1 MSKSASQK
9 KTRGQSFAL
18 CALAYVVALAAAAAT
33 AAFVPLEHPIAV
45 AAAADLV
52 GTLVVFGFSVAFDNS
67 SFYDAY
73 WSVAPPVIG
82 LYFLAHAPDDANTA
96 RQALALGLCAA
107 WAVRLTY
114 NWARGW
120 TGLGH
125 EDWRY
130 VEMRHKTGKLYWI
143 VSLLGIHLFPTVEV
157 FAACLALLPALTSTA
172 PLGVLDLVAAL
183 VTALAIA
190 CEAVADDQLRAFVK
204 RPGKPE
210 GAVMNEGLW
219 AYSRHP
225 NYFGE
230 MSFWWGLCLFGLAAA
245 PETWRWIV
253 VGPTL
258 ITLMFFFIS
267 VPLMEKRQLER
278 RPAFQALVDT
288 TSMIIPWFPKRR

>member
-1 MSKSASQK
+1 MQHRSLSRA
-9 KTRGQSFAL
+9 QSFAL
-18 CALAYVVALAAAAAT
+18 CTLAYVVAFAAAAAT
-33 AAFVPLEHPIAV
+33 AALVPLDHPLAV

-52 GTLVVFGFSVAFDNS
+52 ATAVVFGFSVAFDNS

-73 WSVAPPVIG
+73 WSVAPPILG
-82 LYFLAHAPDDANTA
+82 AYFLAFAPEDVNAP
-96 RQALALGLCAA
+96 RQVLALGLCTA

-130 VEMRHKTGKLYWI
+130 VDLRAKTGKLYWL
-143 VSLLGIHLFPTVEV
+143 VSGLGIHLFPTVQV
-157 FAACLALLPALTSTA
+157 FAASLALFPALTSTA
-172 PLGVLDLVAAL
+172 PLGALDGAAAL

-190 CEAVADDQLRAFVK
+190 CEAVADSQLRAFVQ

-210 GAVMNEGLW
+210 GSVLREGLW
-219 AYSRHP
+219 ALSRHP

-245 PETWRWIV
+245 PESWRWLV
-253 VGPTL
+253 VGPSL
-258 ITLMFFFIS
+258 ITLMFFFVS

-278 RPAFQALVDT
+278 KPAFRDHVET
-288 TSMIIPWFPKRR
+288 TSMIVPWFPKRRAR